1 MVYRGSD
8 VIHIIS
14 IIATVLKMWLV
25 ILWDYNS
32 HLRQDLE
39 VIMVVG
45 RAVSDQEL
53 TETLCVSYIHSTD
66 VLYGGVDW

>member
-14 IIATVLKMWLV
+14 FIATVLKMWLV
-25 ILWDYNS
+25 ILWDYS
-32 HLRQDLE
+32 DLTQDLE

-45 RAVSDQEL
+45 RVVSDQEL
-53 TETLCVSYIHSTD
+53 TERLCVSYIHSTD

>member
-45 RAVSDQEL
+45 WEEQ
-53 TETLCVSYIHSTD
+53 
-66 VLYGGVDW
+66 